1 MPRVDEQVRQ
11 VAAVNFKYHLL
22 GRWAPTTSPKEANAG
37 LVPSPIAEFEKEQM
51 KALIVSLILSVT
63 PRIQSQVS
71 KSLAVIGKHGIANS
85 IFKKFR
91 FHYKPNDI
99 LLDLKYLFVIIVLPA
114 P

>member
-1 MPRVDEQVRQ
+1 MPRVDEQICQ
-11 VAAVNFKYHLL
+11 AAAVNFKNHLRD
-22 GRWAPTTSPKEANAG
+22 RWALATSPEEANAG
-37 LVPSPIAEFEKEQM
+37 LVPSPIAELEKEQM

-91 FHYKPNDI
+91 FHYKPNDT